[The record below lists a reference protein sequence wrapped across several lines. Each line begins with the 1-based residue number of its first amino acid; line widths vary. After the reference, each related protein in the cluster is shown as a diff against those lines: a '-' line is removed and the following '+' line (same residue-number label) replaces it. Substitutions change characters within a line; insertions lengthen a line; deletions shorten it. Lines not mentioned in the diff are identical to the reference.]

1 MKKYVKASRSRN
13 RAIIDKADRLGD
25 ELADFLA
32 EHTSELADGILSE
45 EEIDQIGEV
54 SDMLHDVVQ
63 ILVGADFTEYMRRW
77 SV

>member
-1 MKKYVKASRSRN
+1 MKKYVKASSSRN

-32 EHTSELADGILSE
+32 KYTSELADGILSE

-63 ILVGADFTEYMRRW
+63 ILVSADFTEYMKRW

>member
-1 MKKYVKASRSRN
+1 MKKYVKASSSKN

-32 EHTSELADGILSE
+32 EHTSELADGVLSK

-54 SDMLHDVVQ
+54 SDMLHDVAQ
-63 ILVGADFTEYMRRW
+63 ILASADFTE
-77 SV
+77 

>member
-1 MKKYVKASRSRN
+1 MKKYVKASSSRN

-32 EHTSELADGILSE
+32 EHTSELADGVLSE

-63 ILVGADFTEYMRRW
+63 ILVNADFTEYMRRW

>member
-1 MKKYVKASRSRN
+1 MKKYVKASSSRN

-32 EHTSELADGILSE
+32 EHTSELADGVLSK

-63 ILVGADFTEYMRRW
+63 ILVAAEFDEHMERW